1 MSAAIQAIS
10 GKVTNGDQI
19 GRRDRQG
26 RAIHLFHLSNT
37 DISVANALRRIML
50 AEVPTM
56 AIDLVEIEENSTV
69 LIDEFIAHRL
79 GLIPLHSNDL
89 SNIIYTRD
97 CTCTQYCS
105 LCSVEL
111 TLHVRCDSDRNRDVT
126 ARDLLS
132 SHEQIRP
139 IFRDDDDSGVVLV
152 KLRRGQEIKVRCI
165 AKKGTAKEHAKWS
178 PCSAVSFEYDPHNRL
193 RHTTYWVESDVKEE
207 WPVGPNGAKEP
218 EPSPDQPFDYNAKP
232 NRFYFTVEGT
242 GVMDPKEIVISAL
255 KMLLA
260 KLSLIQL
267 LLRQIKEG
275 GGAPMNQ
282 NY

>member
-1 MSAAIQAIS
+1 MDIDASHIQFNDTGPQVTIEKIDKQEPSIS
-10 GKVTNGDQI
+10 FV
-19 GRRDRQG
+19 
-26 RAIHLFHLSNT
+26 LSNT
-37 DISVANALRRIML
+37 DLSVANALRRIML

-56 AIDLVEIEENSTV
+56 AIDLVEIEENSSV
-69 LIDEFIAHRL
+69 LIDEFISHRL
-79 GLIPLHSNDL
+79 GLIPLYSNDL

-97 CTCTQYCS
+97 CTCTQYCA

-111 TLHVRCDSDRNRDVT
+111 TLHVRCDSDQTREVT
-126 ARDLLS
+126 ARDLMS
-132 SHEQIRP
+132 SHEFIRP
-139 IFRDDDDSGVVLV
+139 IFQADDDMGVVIV
-152 KLRRGQEIKVRCI
+152 KLRRGQELKVRCI

-178 PCSAVSFEYDPHNRL
+178 PCSAVSFEYDPHNKL

-218 EPSPDQPFDYNAKP
+218 EPDPNEPFDYSAKP
-232 NRFYFTVEGT
+232 NKFYFTVEGS
-242 GVMDPKEIVISAL
+242 GVMEPKEIVISAL

-275 GGAPMNQ
+275 GDAPNH
-282 NY
+282 NF